1 MDFFYNYIIVDE
13 KTINNINGS
22 LTNGKCS
29 EQTTNATFI
38 DSTPFASLK
47 FDVTLNY
54 RAVLYLDKL
63 SFTQYLVVSDI
74 GSGVSQ
80 SSEPLAQLIVW
91 EWSQGTQFVKNKII
105 LKKGGTTEAITCP
118 ASIVIRIL
126 KKRKVIENPCP
137 PLSSPDDDLTV
148 FIGNDRLVVSAHR
161 LMSVSPMINRMLSV
175 DMKEKQERTINL
187 DGLGVNM
194 EQFMDFLNAITI
206 QSFHHP
212 FFPNPKNVLE
222 LLKLS
227 DYFQVDW
234 LKERCGVH
242 LVNCVEIP
250 FAERFLLVERYRLD
264 ILKDFKRMLTELTD
278 RK

>member
-1 MDFFYNYIIVDE
+1 MDIFYNYIIVDE

-22 LTNGKCS
+22 LTNGKC
-29 EQTTNATFI
+29 EQSSNSTFI

-47 FDVTLNY
+47 FDVTISNY
-54 RAVLYLDKL
+54 APYR
-63 SFTQYLVVSDI
+63 YLVVSDI
-74 GSGVSQ
+74 GSGASVSRL
-80 SSEPLAQLIVW
+80 SEPLAQLIVW
-91 EWSQGTQFVKNKII
+91 EWSQGTQFVKNQII

-118 ASIVIRIL
+118 TSIVIRIL

-194 EQFMDFLNAITI
+194 KQFMDFLNTITFP
-206 QSFHHP
+206 SFHHP

-242 LVNCVEIP
+242 LVNCVEIL
-250 FAERFLLVERYRLD
+250 FVERFLLVERYRLD
-264 ILKDFKRMLTELTD
+264 ILKECFTRMLTELTN